1 MLARLVGLI
10 GDPVSGSR
18 SPQMQNAAFQARELD
33 CAYVLLPTRAEV
45 LGLTVAGLAELGFA
59 GANVTTPHKL
69 AVASLCETDLL
80 SVNTLVVSDGRIEG
94 HSTDAAILAG
104 LRAERPAIL
113 GAGGAAVAF
122 REALPEAASFSRS
135 GEWPPDI
142 RGADLVVN
150 ATSEREQVLC
160 HVGEGQTLI
169 DLPYPETATGR
180 AARAA
185 GATVVDGLDV
195 LVAQGAAAFELWTGL
210 PAPVDVMRRAVR
222 SSA

>member
-1 MLARLVGLI
+1 M
-10 GDPVSGSR
+10 
-18 SPQMQNAAFQARELD
+18 
-33 CAYVLLPTRAEV
+33 
-45 LGLTVAGLAELGFA
+45 
-59 GANVTTPHKL
+59 TTPHKL

-80 SVNTLVVSDGRIEG
+80 SVNTLASRTVGIEG

-150 ATSEREQVLC
+150 ATSEREQVS
-160 HVGEGQTLI
+160 VT
-169 DLPYPETATGR
+169 
-180 AARAA
+180 
-185 GATVVDGLDV
+185 
-195 LVAQGAAAFELWTGL
+195 
-210 PAPVDVMRRAVR
+210 
-222 SSA
+222 SAKGKR